1 MNYKG
6 AILRMLK
13 DYGAYQAYVENFRL
27 LDRYGNRY
35 KNDSTFNEFLEE
47 LLDIRGGAYRHNI
60 EDIFYYFINDSFTW
74 DKTREGGTYWCDILS
89 KMSRIGKI
97 LEKKEFPASSEEL
110 EYSRTIKKILDTD
123 GKKGI

>member
-13 DYGAYQAYVENFRL
+13 DYGAYQAYIENFRL

-60 EDIFYYFINDSFTW
+60 KDIFYYFINDSFTW
-74 DKTREGGTYWCDILS
+74 DKTREGENYWSDILS
-89 KMSRIGKI
+89 KMNIIGKI
-97 LEKKEFPASSEEL
+97 LANKEFPASYEEL
-110 EYSRTIKKILDTD
+110 EYSRTIKKILYND
-123 GKKGI
+123 GKENI